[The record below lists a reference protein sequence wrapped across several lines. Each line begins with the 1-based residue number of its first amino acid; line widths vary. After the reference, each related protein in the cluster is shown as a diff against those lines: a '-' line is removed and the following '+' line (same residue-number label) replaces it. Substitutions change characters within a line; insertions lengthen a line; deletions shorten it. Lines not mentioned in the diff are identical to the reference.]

1 MIIPET
7 GKSKM
12 SKRKFLKLSIKVL
25 SGFALFTGPLFSWV
39 RLGLGKIQKIILPK
53 NFPRKEL
60 AYKNPAD
67 LDTRNLSITP
77 LDDFKT
83 MGITDQKTDLNA
95 WRLSIE
101 GRIERPFFLT
111 YSQILALPAI
121 ERNVLLIC
129 PGFFA
134 NNGRWKGISL
144 VPLLQQAQIKH
155 GATLVAFSGPE
166 GPYEK
171 TESFHLK
178 EILSNEIFLAYAVNG
193 KPLPVKHGFPLRV
206 VAQGHY
212 GFNWVKYV
220 HRIRVN

>member
-1 MIIPET
+1 MI
-7 GKSKM
+7 
-12 SKRKFLKLSIKVL
+12 KRKFLKTSIRLITGIVL
-25 SGFALFTGPLFSWV
+25 FAGPLFSWV
-39 RLGLGKIQKIILPK
+39 RLLNAKIQKIVLPK
-53 NFPRKEL
+53 NFPREDL
-60 AYKNPAD
+60 IDKNPAN
-67 LDTRNLSITP
+67 LDTRNLNITS

-83 MGITDQKTDLNA
+83 MGITNYQTNLNT
-95 WRLSIE
+95 WRLRIE
-101 GRIERPFFLT
+101 GIVEQPFHLS

-144 VPLLQQAQIKH
+144 AALLQKAKIKD
-155 GATLVAFSGPE
+155 GATLAAFSGPE

-178 EILSNEIFLAYAVNG
+178 DILSNKVFLAYGVNG
-193 KPLPVKHGFPLRV
+193 KPLPVKNGFPLRV

-220 HRIRVN
+220 YRVTIR